1 MGSLKNN
8 SSFSAFA
15 ENDSKVNL
23 TQLLKEVKDDLNTK
37 FISWKTN
44 YSVPTEEDLD
54 YGMLKG
60 YVAAYQDPYTQFF
73 TPEESKQFEQDVNGR
88 FGGIGAMV
96 GYKNNQPAIMSIL
109 KGTPAEQSG
118 LKAGD
123 IIAEVN
129 GSSTLNSSIDEVVR
143 LVRGEIG
150 TNVTL
155 GIIRDGNTKIQEFN
169 ITRSEVEIPIIN
181 TEIKDNVFIIH
192 FNSFTQDSGP
202 KFEQAYRD
210 FLTSNSKSL
219 LIDLRGN
226 GGGFLDSAVDIAS
239 LFLPKDK
246 VVVVEKNSKIKE
258 DRVDYS
264 KGYLYPQLAS
274 RKVYVLID
282 GGSASA
288 AEILAGALKD
298 NKVATVFGEKSF
310 GKGSV
315 QELIKLSNGSDLK
328 VTVAKWYTPNGVN
341 ISESGITPDIIA
353 TSSLNLILDKSGKVI
368 DTQLDKVL
376 EYINK

>member
-328 VTVAKWYTPNGVN
+328 VTVAK
-341 ISESGITPDIIA
+341 
-353 TSSLNLILDKSGKVI
+353 
-368 DTQLDKVL
+368 
-376 EYINK
+376 